1 MRAEISNL
9 AAIAVTGFMLFTVG
23 LFVFM
28 IFVQPIWCLIDCAV
42 DRRRSGG
49 GKAVWI
55 ILLVIFYGIANW
67 FYGAFAAAGAW
78 LRRLTR
84 LAWLLLLL
92 LMAAFI
98 VLYWLQ
104 PDFRRGIDEEMQRG
118 RNLVVQAPIS
128 EWAGGA

>member
-1 MRAEISNL
+1 MSSGAASL

-23 LFVFM
+23 LFIFM
-28 IFVQPIWCLIDCAV
+28 LFVQPIWCLIDCAV

-55 ILLVIFYGIANW
+55 ILLVIFYGLANW

-92 LMAAFI
+92 LMTAFFI
-98 VLYWLQ
+98 LSWMN

-118 RNLVVQAPIS
+118 RNLVVQAPTGDLL
-128 EWAGGA
+128 ART

>member
-1 MRAEISNL
+1 MSDGAAGL
-9 AAIAVTGFMLFTVG
+9 VAIAVSGFLLFTVA

-28 IFVQPIWCLIDCAV
+28 IFVQPIWCLVDCAV

-49 GKAVWI
+49 GKAAWI
-55 ILLVIFYGIANW
+55 ILLVIFYGLANW

-92 LMAAFI
+92 LIGAFV
-98 VLYWLQ
+98 VLYSMH
-104 PDFRRGIDEEMQRG
+104 PEFRRGIDQEWQRG
-118 RNLVVQAPIS
+118 RNLVVQAPAS
-128 EWAGGA
+128 DLPLPT